1 MLLSLDFGITIT
13 DILKK
18 TENGNIEHKM
28 LPSDQKPSIN
38 FIKEVFKDLFTGS
51 NGFDGLFLIFFHEL
65 AVTNNI
71 GGKDYSNFSVN
82 FFWVHN
88 GIYIKSIICI
98 TEILYGNIP
107 KYIGKLEGN
116 LRAPSGRLETIC
128 GIQGFWTLFLFD
140 DDRRLGTVVI
150 VGF

>member
-51 NGFDGLFLIFFHEL
+51 NGFDGLFFIFFHEL

-71 GGKDYSNFSVN
+71 GGKDYSNFAVN
-82 FFWVHN
+82 FF
-88 GIYIKSIICI
+88 
-98 TEILYGNIP
+98 
-107 KYIGKLEGN
+107 
-116 LRAPSGRLETIC
+116 
-128 GIQGFWTLFLFD
+128 
-140 DDRRLGTVVI
+140 
-150 VGF
+150 